1 MWSLPWINILNP
13 CITESYIAEVLNLF
27 DIKQLEEYSAYIT
40 EVPNFL
46 DKKQLEE
53 YYTYISEVLNFL
65 DIKQPEEYYA
75 YIADVLNFLDIT
87 SWRSIIPTLLKSLT
101 CLI

>member
-13 CITESYIAEVLNLF
+13 CITESYIAEVLNFL
-27 DIKQLEEYSAYIT
+27 DIKPLEEYFDYIT

-46 DKKQLEE
+46 DIKQLEE
-53 YYTYISEVLNFL
+53 YYTYISE
-65 DIKQPEEYYA
+65 
-75 YIADVLNFLDIT
+75 VLNFLDIT

-101 CLI
+101 SLI